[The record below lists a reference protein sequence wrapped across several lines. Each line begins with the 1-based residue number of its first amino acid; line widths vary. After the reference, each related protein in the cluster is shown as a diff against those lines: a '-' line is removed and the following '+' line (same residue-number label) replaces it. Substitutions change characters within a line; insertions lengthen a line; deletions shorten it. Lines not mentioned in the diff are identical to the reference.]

1 LADVRISE
9 PLEAVHAFIHA
20 AADKDAGMV
29 ISGSASLHPSNAHRI
44 WRLMNA
50 LIKVHPDWA
59 DPAVF
64 EDARA
69 KMIGLGLQAGFS
81 LEDLFAINDAETVLS
96 LWKAVV
102 AMENDLWE

>member
-1 LADVRISE
+1 VSQYAFKTD
-9 PLEAVHAFIHA
+9 HTFIHA
-20 AADKDAGMV
+20 AADTDEGIA
-29 ISGSASLHPSNAHRI
+29 ISGLVNLPPSNAHRI

-50 LIKVHPDWA
+50 LIEVHPDWA
-59 DPAVF
+59 DPVVF

-69 KMIGLGLQAGFS
+69 KMISLGLQAGFS

>member
-1 LADVRISE
+1 LPS
-9 PLEAVHAFIHA
+9 FIHA

-29 ISGSASLHPSNAHRI
+29 ISGSVNLSPSNAHRI

-50 LIKVHPDWA
+50 LIEAHPDWA

-69 KMIGLGLQAGFS
+69 KMISLGLQAGFS
-81 LEDLFAINDAETVLS
+81 LEDLFAINDAETILS